1 MKTVIITGACINTG
15 VAIVEKFASEGWN
28 VVFTGR
34 NCEKVHVA
42 EKEYKLKFPSVK
54 IIGYHIDSLLNETT
68 VDEKSVE
75 EMFAFLDKEGI
86 FADTLVCNAADQGIG
101 IKFFENPL
109 TDFMRVVNTNMA
121 WNYCLSEHA
130 AKRLKENGGGNIV
143 FVNSNTA
150 YRAIP
155 DRIAYSA
162 SKGGQLGM
170 MRAMAL
176 DLGKYNIRVNAVL
189 PGMIKT
195 DRWEKNPA
203 FYEDVPS
210 RYTPIGDVAVGKDVA
225 DAVWY
230 FAAHARNTTGAEL
243 VVDGGNTIQLY
254 PIIKQCKAD

>member
-1 MKTVIITGACINTG
+1 MKTAFITGACINTG
-15 VAIVEKFASEGWN
+15 VAIVEKFAAEGWN

-34 NCEKVHVA
+34 NQEKVHAA
-42 EKEYKLKFPSVK
+42 EKNYRDKFPNVE
-54 IIGYHIDSLLNETT
+54 IIGYHIDSLLDERT

-75 EMFAFLDKEGI
+75 EMFASLDDKGI
-86 FADTLVCNAADQGIG
+86 FVDTLVLNAADQGLNMEIF
-101 IKFFENPL
+101 KNPL
-109 TDFMRVVNTNMA
+109 TDFMRVINTNLV

-130 AKRLKENGGGNIV
+130 AKRMKENGGGNIV
-143 FVNSNTA
+143 FINSNTA

-155 DRIAYSA
+155 NRIAYSA
-162 SKGGQLGM
+162 SKGAQLGLV
-170 MRAMAL
+170 RAMAL

-195 DRWEKNPA
+195 ERWITNPD
-203 FYEDVPS
+203 FYAKVPS
-210 RYTPIGDVAVGKDVA
+210 KYTPIGDVAVGEDVA

-254 PIIKQCKAD
+254 PIIPED

>member
-1 MKTVIITGACINTG
+1 MKTVLITGACINTG
-15 VAIVEKFASEGWN
+15 VAIVEKFATEGYH

-34 NCEKVHVA
+34 NAEKVHA
-42 EKEYKLKFPSVK
+42 KEKEYQEKFPNVN
-54 IIGYHIDSLLNETT
+54 IYGYHIDSLIDERT
-68 VDEKSVE
+68 VDEASVNAL
-75 EMFAFLDKEGI
+75 FTDLDDKGI
-86 FADTLVCNAADQGIG
+86 FVETLVLNAADQGLNI
-101 IKFFENPL
+101 EALSNPL
-109 TDFMRVVNTNMA
+109 TDFMRVINTNMV

-130 AKRLKENGGGNIV
+130 VKRMKEHGGGNII

-155 DRIAYSA
+155 NRIAYSA
-162 SKGGQLGM
+162 SKSGQLGM

-176 DLGKYNIRVNAVL
+176 DFGKYNVRVNAVL

-195 DRWEKNPA
+195 DRWEKNPE
-203 FYEDVPS
+203 FYAKVPS
-210 RYTPIGDVAVGKDVA
+210 RFTPLGDVAIGEDVA

-254 PIIKQCKAD
+254 PIIPE

>member
-1 MKTVIITGACINTG
+1 MSKYALITGACINTG
-15 VAIVEKFASEGWN
+15 VAIVEKFAKEGWN

-34 NCEKVHVA
+34 NCEKVHAA
-42 EKEYKLKFPSVK
+42 EKLYKEKFPQSD
-54 IIGYHIDSLLNETT
+54 IIGYHIDSLLDERT

-75 EMFAFLDKEGI
+75 DMFSDLDNKGI
-86 FADTLVCNAADQGIG
+86 FIDTLVLNAADQGLG
-101 IKFFENPL
+101 LEVFENPL
-109 TDFMRVVNTNMA
+109 TDFMRVINTNMV

-130 AKRLKENGGGNIV
+130 AKRMKENGGGNII
-143 FVNSNTA
+143 FINSNTA

-155 DRIAYSA
+155 NRIAYSA

-195 DRWEKNPA
+195 DRWEKNPE
-203 FYEDVPS
+203 FYKNVPS
-210 RYTPIGDVAVGKDVA
+210 RFTPLGDVAVGEDVA

-230 FAAHARNTTGAEL
+230 FTAFARNTTGAEL

-254 PIIKQCKAD
+254 PVINK

>member
-1 MKTVIITGACINTG
+1 MKKTVLITGACINTG
-15 VAIVEKFASEGWN
+15 VAIVEKFASEGID

-34 NCEKVHVA
+34 NKEKVHET
-42 EKEYKLKFPSVK
+42 EKRYKEKFPNIN
-54 IIGYHIDSLLNETT
+54 IIGYHIDSLIDERT

-75 EMFAFLDKEGI
+75 ELFADLDSKGI
-86 FADTLVCNAADQGIG
+86 FIETLVLNAADQGLG
-101 IKFFENPL
+101 ITAFENPL
-109 TDFMRVVNTNMA
+109 TDFMRVINTNMV

-130 AKRLKENGGGNIV
+130 AKRMIKNGGGNIV
-143 FVNSNTA
+143 FINSNTA

-176 DLGKYNIRVNAVL
+176 DFGKYNIRVNAVL

-195 DRWEKNPA
+195 DRWEKNPE
-203 FYEDVPS
+203 FYKNVPS
-210 RYTPIGDVAVGKDVA
+210 RYTPIGDVAIGEDIA

-230 FAAHARNTTGAEL
+230 FAMHARNTTGAEL

-254 PIIKQCKAD
+254 PIIPSE

>member
-1 MKTVIITGACINTG
+1 MKKTVLITGACINTG
-15 VAIVEKFASEGWN
+15 VAIVEKFAAEGWN

-34 NCEKVHVA
+34 NCEKVHAA
-42 EKEYKLKFPSVK
+42 EKEYREKFPNVK
-54 IIGYHIDSLLNETT
+54 IIGYHIDSLINETT
-68 VDEKSVE
+68 VDENSVK
-75 EMFAFLDKEGI
+75 EMFAFLDKEDI
-86 FADTLVCNAADQGIG
+86 FADTLVCNAADQGLG
-101 IKFFENPL
+101 IKVFENPL
-109 TDFMRVVNTNMA
+109 TDFMRVINTNMT

-130 AKRLKENGGGNIV
+130 ARRMKENGGGNII

-195 DRWEKNPA
+195 DRWEKNPD
-203 FYEDVPS
+203 FYKDVPS
-210 RYTPIGDVAVGKDVA
+210 RFTPIGDVAVGKDIA

-254 PIIKQCKAD
+254 PIIPQN